1 MAFTTSIVFG
11 PTGHVGSAAA
21 RTAQQGGAKVVL
33 ALRDTLRPI
42 PGLTLE
48 QEKAGG
54 FERVQADLTKPET
67 VHAAVQT
74 TGAKRAFIYLVHGT
88 IDHMRRTLEALKTS
102 GIEFVVFLSS
112 ISVHG
117 DIRSITPTDVIAYTH
132 AQVEVNLREV
142 FGSNGYIA
150 IRPAYFS
157 TNAGWWAGM
166 IHEGEVKIA
175 YPDAKLDWISP
186 EDIGSVA
193 GTLLIKGMQ
202 ASEGAEERNSIP
214 LCGPKLVS
222 QRDAVGIFGKA
233 LGKDIK
239 VTELDETE
247 GAENL
252 LKIGVP
258 DLVAGRLVQSLRPKD
273 RRGDEFD
280 PFEGETYEQAAAN
293 LRKYAGRASGLE
305 EWAKANKEV
314 FNF

>member
-1 MAFTTSIVFG
+1 MASTTSIIFG

-21 RTAQQGGAKVVL
+21 RIAQQCGAKVVL
-33 ALRDTLRPI
+33 ALRDTLRPV

-67 VHAAVQT
+67 VHAAVQA
-74 TGAKRAFIYLVHGT
+74 TGAKRAFIYLVPGT
-88 IDHMRRTLEALKTS
+88 TDHMRRTIEALKAS
-102 GIEFVVFLSS
+102 SIELVVFLSS

-117 DIRSITPTDVIAYTH
+117 DIRSITPADFIAYTH
-132 AQVEVNLREV
+132 AQVEVNLDEV
-142 FGSNGYIA
+142 FGSDGYIA

-166 IHEGEVKIA
+166 IREGEVKIT

-186 EDIGSVA
+186 EDIGRVA
-193 GTLLIKGMQ
+193 GTLLVKEMQ

-222 QRDAVGIFGKA
+222 QRDAVGIFGKV

-239 VTELDETE
+239 VTELDEKE
-247 GAENL
+247 GVENL
-252 LKIGVP
+252 LNIGVP
-258 DLVAGRLVQSLRPKD
+258 DFVATRLVQSLKPKD
-273 RRGDEFD
+273 RRGDDFD
-280 PFEGETYEQAAAN
+280 PFEGEAYEQAVAN
-293 LRKYAGRASGLE
+293 LQKYVGRASSLE
-305 EWAKANKEV
+305 EWAEANKEV
-314 FNF
+314 FNL